1 MLAYF
6 PLDFGIQRNGIFP
19 PLGLEGKSEVSSV
32 SGGLGP
38 SQSRQF

>member
-19 PLGLEGKSEVSSV
+19 PLGLEQKFEVSSV

-38 SQSRQF
+38 SQS

>member
-6 PLDFGIQRNGIFP
+6 PLDFGIRRNGIFP
-19 PLGLEGKSEVSSV
+19 LLELEEKFEVSSV

-38 SQSRQF
+38 SQS